1 MDENTIIS
9 IQDFCSYYDVSA
21 SFLDELSNYELIT
34 VYEENNVKHLKTEDL
49 DLIEKLMRLHFD
61 LDINFEGLDVILNL
75 LNKISELQNE
85 LNTLQSELRFYRKR
99 S

>member
-9 IQDFCSYYDVSA
+9 IQDFCSYYDVSV

-34 VYEENNVKHLKTEDL
+34 VYEENNVKHLKTDDL
-49 DLIEKLMRLHFD
+49 ELIEKLMRLHFD

-75 LNKISELQNE
+75 LNKISELQTE
-85 LNTLQSELRFYRKR
+85 LKTLQTELKFYKNQG
-99 S
+99 